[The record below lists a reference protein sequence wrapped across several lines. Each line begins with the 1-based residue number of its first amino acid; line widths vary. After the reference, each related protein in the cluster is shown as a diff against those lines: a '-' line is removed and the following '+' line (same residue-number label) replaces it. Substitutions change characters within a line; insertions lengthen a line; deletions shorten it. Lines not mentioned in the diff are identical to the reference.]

1 MAPCASKAFL
11 IFSASS
17 LGIPSLSTFGTDS
30 TNFFAYRP
38 NSQYLSQ
45 PKKKIKG
52 RRTSMSVRLGT
63 SALTSLMTFG
73 LAPPSNDSSFTLK
86 IVFSFG
92 LAAAFSSSASASS
105 AFADPAAGSAAPA
118 VGKAISWML
127 RRDCVMLRVV
137 TFRC

>member
-1 MAPCASKAFL
+1 
-11 IFSASS
+11 
-17 LGIPSLSTFGTDS
+17 
-30 TNFFAYRP
+30 
-38 NSQYLSQ
+38 
-45 PKKKIKG
+45 
-52 RRTSMSVRLGT
+52 MSVRLGT

-73 LAPPSNDSSFTLK
+73 LAPPSNDSSLTLK

-105 AFADPAAGSAAPA
+105 AFAPAPDPAAGRAAPA